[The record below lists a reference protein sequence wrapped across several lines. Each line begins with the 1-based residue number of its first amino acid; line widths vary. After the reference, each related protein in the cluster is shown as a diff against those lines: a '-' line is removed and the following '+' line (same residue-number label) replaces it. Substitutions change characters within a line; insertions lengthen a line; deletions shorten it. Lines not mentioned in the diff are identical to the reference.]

1 MFLRSGFSLIELMVT
16 VALISILL
24 TLGVPSFSA
33 ILRNMTLTSQANNF
47 VAAINLARSE
57 AIRRN
62 TAVTLS
68 ATASNLTQNHWE
80 LGWQIWVDRN
90 GNGTLDNGELLR
102 LFPDMGAGTLV
113 SNTSLVRFSGNGF
126 IEGQIHAA
134 ALRHGVTDHLQ
145 GGGFPCACIGND
157 FKRFSEASVINGSGL
172 LIGRARFFLFSQRG
186 MPVQCARLAFSA
198 RPDKP

>member
-1 MFLRSGFSLIELMVT
+1 MYASTSCHVNNKLAATPPLTGPNGFTAIELMVV
-16 VALISILL
+16 VAIVAVLAALA
-24 TLGVPSFSA
+24 GPSFTPMIERWRVRQTAEALQSS
-33 ILRNMTLTSQANNF
+33 IY
-47 VAAINLARSE
+47 LARSE

-126 IEGQIHAA
+126 LDGRQQV
-134 ALRHGVTDHLQ
+134 ALVFSLQ
-145 GGGFPCACIGND
+145 PPECAQ
-157 FKRFSEASVINGSGL
+157 EASRDIT
-172 LIGRARFFLFSQRG
+172 ITPAGRPSI
-186 MPVQCARLAFSA
+186 VETSCI
-198 RPDKP
+198 

>member
-16 VALISILL
+16 IAIVSILL

-33 ILRNMTLTSQANNF
+33 VLRNITLTTQANNF

-68 ATASNLTQNHWE
+68 ASASNLTQNHWE
-80 LGWQIWVDRN
+80 SGWQIWVDSN

-113 SNTSLVRFSGNGF
+113 SNTSLLRFSGNGF
-126 IEGQIHAA
+126 
-134 ALRHGVTDHLQ
+134 LD
-145 GGGFPCACIGND
+145 
-157 FKRFSEASVINGSGL
+157 
-172 LIGRARFFLFSQRG
+172 GRAQASLVFSLQPPDCEAEATRDIMITPAG
-186 MPVQCARLAFSA
+186 
-198 RPDKP
+198 RPSIVESSCI

>member
-16 VALISILL
+16 IAIVSILL

-33 ILRNMTLTSQANNF
+33 VLRNITLTTQANNF

-68 ATASNLTQNHWE
+68 ATASNITQHHWE
-80 LGWQIWVDRN
+80 SGWQIWADSN

-126 IEGQIHAA
+126 LDGRQQVTQVFSLQPPDCAA
-134 ALRHGVTDHLQ
+134 EPARDIMITPAGRPSIQETS
-145 GGGFPCACIGND
+145 CI
-157 FKRFSEASVINGSGL
+157 
-172 LIGRARFFLFSQRG
+172 
-186 MPVQCARLAFSA
+186 
-198 RPDKP
+198 

>member
-16 VALISILL
+16 IAIVSILL

-33 ILRNMTLTSQANNF
+33 VLRNITLTTQANNF

-68 ATASNLTQNHWE
+68 ATASNITQHHWE
-80 LGWQIWVDRN
+80 SGWQIWVDSN

-102 LFPDMGAGTLV
+102 LFPDMGSGTLV
-113 SNTSLVRFSGNGF
+113 SNTSLLHFSGNGF
-126 IEGQIHAA
+126 LDGRQQVTLVFSLQPPDCAA
-134 ALRHGVTDHLQ
+134 EPARDIMITPAGRPSIQETS
-145 GGGFPCACIGND
+145 CI
-157 FKRFSEASVINGSGL
+157 
-172 LIGRARFFLFSQRG
+172 
-186 MPVQCARLAFSA
+186 
-198 RPDKP
+198 

>member
-16 VALISILL
+16 IAIVSILL

-33 ILRNMTLTSQANNF
+33 VLRNITLTTQANNF

-68 ATASNLTQNHWE
+68 ATASNITQHHWE
-80 LGWQIWVDRN
+80 SGWQIWVDSN

-102 LFPDMGAGTLV
+102 LFPVALIATHQGRHDHHQQDDHGDPPI
-113 SNTSLVRFSGNGF
+113 SGQPA
-126 IEGQIHAA
+126 IILLRLSVHP
-134 ALRHGVTDHLQ
+134 ALDSTEHTR
-145 GGGFPCACIGND
+145 
-157 FKRFSEASVINGSGL
+157 
-172 LIGRARFFLFSQRG
+172 
-186 MPVQCARLAFSA
+186 
-198 RPDKP
+198 

>member
-16 VALISILL
+16 IAIVSILL

-33 ILRNMTLTSQANNF
+33 VLRNITLTTQANNF

-68 ATASNLTQNHWE
+68 ATASNITQHHWE
-80 LGWQIWVDRN
+80 SSWQIWVDSN

-102 LFPDMGAGTLV
+102 LFPDMGSGTLV
-113 SNTSLVRFSGNGF
+113 SNTSLLRFSGNGF
-126 IEGQIHAA
+126 LDGRQQVTLVFSLQPPDCAA
-134 ALRHGVTDHLQ
+134 EPARDIMITPAGRPSVQETR
-145 GGGFPCACIGND
+145 CI
-157 FKRFSEASVINGSGL
+157 
-172 LIGRARFFLFSQRG
+172 
-186 MPVQCARLAFSA
+186 
-198 RPDKP
+198 

>member
-16 VALISILL
+16 IAIVSILL

-33 ILRNMTLTSQANNF
+33 VLRNITLTTQANNF

-68 ATASNLTQNHWE
+68 ATASNITQHHWE
-80 LGWQIWVDRN
+80 SGWQIWVDSN

-102 LFPDMGAGTLV
+102 LFPDMGSGTLV
-113 SNTSLVRFSGNGF
+113 SNTSLLRFSGNGF
-126 IEGQIHAA
+126 LDGRQQVTLVFSLQPPDCAA
-134 ALRHGVTDHLQ
+134 EPARDIMITPAGRPSIQETS
-145 GGGFPCACIGND
+145 CI
-157 FKRFSEASVINGSGL
+157 
-172 LIGRARFFLFSQRG
+172 
-186 MPVQCARLAFSA
+186 
-198 RPDKP
+198 

>member
-62 TAVTLS
+62 AAVTLS

-80 LGWQIWVDRN
+80 SGWQIWVDRN

-126 IEGQIHAA
+126 LDGRQQV
-134 ALRHGVTDHLQ
+134 ALVFSLQ
-145 GGGFPCACIGND
+145 PPECAQ
-157 FKRFSEASVINGSGL
+157 EASRDIT
-172 LIGRARFFLFSQRG
+172 ITPAGRPSI
-186 MPVQCARLAFSA
+186 VETSCT
-198 RPDKP
+198 

>member
-16 VALISILL
+16 IAIVSILL

-33 ILRNMTLTSQANNF
+33 VLRNITLTTQANNF

-68 ATASNLTQNHWE
+68 ASASNLTQHHWE
-80 LGWQIWVDRN
+80 SGWQIWVDSN

-102 LFPDMGAGTLV
+102 LFPDMGSGTLV
-113 SNTSLVRFSGNGF
+113 SNTSLLRFSGNGF
-126 IEGQIHAA
+126 LDGRQQVTLVFSLQPPDCAA
-134 ALRHGVTDHLQ
+134 EPARDIMITPAGRPSIQETS
-145 GGGFPCACIGND
+145 CI
-157 FKRFSEASVINGSGL
+157 
-172 LIGRARFFLFSQRG
+172 
-186 MPVQCARLAFSA
+186 
-198 RPDKP
+198 

>member
-16 VALISILL
+16 IAIVSILL

-33 ILRNMTLTSQANNF
+33 VLRNITLTTQANNF

-68 ATASNLTQNHWE
+68 ATASNITQHHWE
-80 LGWQIWVDRN
+80 SGWQIWVDSN

-102 LFPDMGAGTLV
+102 LFPDMGSGTLV
-113 SNTSLVRFSGNGF
+113 SNTSLLRFSGNGF
-126 IEGQIHAA
+126 LDGRQQ
-134 ALRHGVTDHLQ
+134 VTLVFSLQ
-145 GGGFPCACIGND
+145 PPDCATEPARDIMITPAGRPSIQETSCI
-157 FKRFSEASVINGSGL
+157 
-172 LIGRARFFLFSQRG
+172 
-186 MPVQCARLAFSA
+186 
-198 RPDKP
+198 